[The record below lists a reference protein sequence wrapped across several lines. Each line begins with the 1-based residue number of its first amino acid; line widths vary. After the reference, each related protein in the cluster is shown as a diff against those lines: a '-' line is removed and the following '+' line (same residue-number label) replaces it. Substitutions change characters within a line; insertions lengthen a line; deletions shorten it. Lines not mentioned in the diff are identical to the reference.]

1 MNADIRISEAQ
12 ARYDNLEAR
21 LQDQGRE
28 LAYLK
33 SAVGHLA
40 EAVETLTT
48 VVLRQV
54 EKEEQDQKEET
65 HGIEVVAVDQ
75 DDNKIDWEGQC

>member
-12 ARYDNLEAR
+12 ARYDSLEDR
-21 LQDQGRE
+21 VQDQSRE
-28 LAYLK
+28 LASLR

-40 EAVETLTT
+40 EALGKLTE

-54 EKEEQDQKEET
+54 EKAEQDQKEET